1 MSTYSALAELGDLDH
16 FLTARWVMFSPG
28 TPALHHARAFH
39 EPWPLQRARLV
50 RRYDELVSPAAW
62 RCRTRNRSRTMPPR
76 SKSHRL
82 ALPGAVLTKSRNSVP

>member
-50 RRYDELVSPAAW
+50 RRHDELVSACGLAVPDEEPLAHDA
-62 RCRTRNRSRTMPPR
+62 PR